1 MSEPQEQTAAR
12 PGKDFFSPRK
22 FLQARRPEKF
32 SDSVIIR
39 TAALDRSLLEY
50 HLDSLTNRKQEND
63 FERLAKRLIERTICS
78 NLLPQTGPTGGGD
91 SGVDSETYPVA
102 DELSLVWHVGVGRK
116 ASAERWAFAFSAKK
130 DRQEKLRS
138 DVAKIAATKR
148 KYKKAFFVT
157 NQFVRDKARAKEE
170 DKLRK
175 KYKIDVRILDRSWIL
190 DRVFQDRLEA
200 IPIEEL
206 SLATSLRPQQR
217 QGPRDLQRQEELD
230 KLEAR
235 IKTSAGQGRFGLQV
249 VADCIAAAEVSRSL
263 DLPRT
268 DVDGRFQRAER
279 VAKEYGSAHQ
289 QLDAAYQWA
298 WATYWWFEDY
308 KEFTARYTEAER
320 LAKGT
325 LSAYDLELL
334 FNLWCCLCGAVRFGK
349 LTRAEARLEERH
361 STLAA
366 ELERL
371 GKEEDRPSTALQ
383 ARALALMVEIMWRLP
398 EVGDV
403 LSKLEKLV
411 RGCKGFVGFPLEPLV
426 EVLTEIGSLLEGRPA
441 YDKLFET
448 MVTHG
453 NLQ

>member
-12 PGKDFFSPRK
+12 TGKDFFSPRK

-190 DRVFQDRLEA
+190 DRVFQDRL
-200 IPIEEL
+200 
-206 SLATSLRPQQR
+206 
-217 QGPRDLQRQEELD
+217 
-230 KLEAR
+230 
-235 IKTSAGQGRFGLQV
+235 
-249 VADCIAAAEVSRSL
+249 
-263 DLPRT
+263 
-268 DVDGRFQRAER
+268 
-279 VAKEYGSAHQ
+279 
-289 QLDAAYQWA
+289 
-298 WATYWWFEDY
+298 
-308 KEFTARYTEAER
+308 
-320 LAKGT
+320 
-325 LSAYDLELL
+325 
-334 FNLWCCLCGAVRFGK
+334 
-349 LTRAEARLEERH
+349 
-361 STLAA
+361 
-366 ELERL
+366 
-371 GKEEDRPSTALQ
+371 
-383 ARALALMVEIMWRLP
+383 
-398 EVGDV
+398 
-403 LSKLEKLV
+403 
-411 RGCKGFVGFPLEPLV
+411 
-426 EVLTEIGSLLEGRPA
+426 
-441 YDKLFET
+441 
-448 MVTHG
+448 
-453 NLQ
+453 